1 MSCELLSGLLSCP
14 RILLHLAAVGVVF
27 LYFSPRY
34 QVSAI
39 PLPAL
44 NSTSGLNFLGA
55 QAYFHT
61 CTPNCHQSLIKVAPQ

>member
-14 RILLHLAAVGVVF
+14 RILLHLAAVGVFF
-27 LYFSPRY
+27 LYFSPRS
-34 QVSAI
+34 QVSAV

-44 NSTSGLNFLGA
+44 SRTTGLNFLGA

-61 CTPNCHQSLIKVAPQ
+61 CTQNCHQSLIIAAPQ